1 MTLQLD
7 KDYDSPESIKIELT
21 HKEELRRWIELASRC
36 LSGSADMVMERI
48 LMNIGHL
55 PKSRLDI
62 YYSSEKFYFV
72 TQNMDE
78 IGILNFNPNA
88 GRISNVGVDPSRRG
102 QGYGRQI
109 MMFGLK
115 QLKAAGCKQASL
127 RVHVDNKP
135 ALNMYN
141 SLGFEV
147 VGRRR
152 FLIWENETT

>member
-1 MTLQLD
+1 
-7 KDYDSPESIKIELT
+7 
-21 HKEELRRWIELASRC
+21 
-36 LSGSADMVMERI
+36 MERI
-48 LMNIGHL
+48 LKNIGHL
-55 PKSRLDI
+55 PKSRLDR

-72 TQNMDE
+72 TQNNNE

-135 ALNMYN
+135 ALNLYN